1 MHSFNKDSL
10 STYYVQGTVPGTR
23 NAAVKEKNK
32 NKPVRISDLGEY
44 SIFKGCWEE
53 TIKINK

>member
-1 MHSFNKDSL
+1 MC
-10 STYYVQGTVPGTR
+10 TVPGTR
-23 NAAVKEKNK
+23 DAAVKEKSK
-32 NKPVRISDLGEY
+32 NKQVRISDLGEY